1 MEQKNNI
8 VDSEILSSLEFH
20 TKLSK
25 EQQKTLIN
33 WFNKQN
39 IEFQILIFDEQKNQ
53 FFKLKNEGIDKK
65 LLSLASY
72 LLAIKHFYDK
82 EQLLKSMCRPKVIS
96 KIILMVKDRIM
107 AKRFSMKM
115 GTCWRRSNT
124 TTAGKLSV

>member
-8 VDSEILSSLEFH
+8 VDSGILSSFEFH

-25 EQQKTLIN
+25 EQRKTLIN

-65 LLSLASY
+65 LLSLASF
-72 LLAIKHFYDK
+72 LLAICKKRSHLNTDSRNTWTVFTV
-82 EQLLKSMCRPKVIS
+82 LLEH
-96 KIILMVKDRIM
+96 
-107 AKRFSMKM
+107 
-115 GTCWRRSNT
+115 
-124 TTAGKLSV
+124 